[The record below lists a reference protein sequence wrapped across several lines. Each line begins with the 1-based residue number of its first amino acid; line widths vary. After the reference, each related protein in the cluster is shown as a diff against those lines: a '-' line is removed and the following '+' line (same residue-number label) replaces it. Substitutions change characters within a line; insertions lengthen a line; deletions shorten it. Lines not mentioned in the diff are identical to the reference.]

1 MKITSAYELRLNKE
15 FPKLWLY
22 VLIGKYAVIYYYQN
36 NSIFV
41 IYISGRMSA
50 EQVEILEGIKE
61 KIQSVKD
68 RMQQQLDEND
78 RLKQQNEDLQQVVQ
92 QKQSLIDELEQK
104 NQQLSL
110 VKSIMADS
118 EDAHDARIRIN
129 RIVREIDKCIALL
142 NR

>member
-1 MKITSAYELRLNKE
+1 
-15 FPKLWLY
+15 
-22 VLIGKYAVIYYYQN
+22 
-36 NSIFV
+36 
-41 IYISGRMSA
+41 MSV

-61 KIQSVKD
+61 KIQTVKF
-68 RMQQQLDEND
+68 RLQKTQDENNQ
-78 RLKQQNEDLQQVVQ
+78 LKMKNDDLQQMVQ
-92 QKQSLIDELEQK
+92 QKQSMIDELEQK
-104 NQQLSL
+104 NQQLGL

>member
-1 MKITSAYELRLNKE
+1 
-15 FPKLWLY
+15 
-22 VLIGKYAVIYYYQN
+22 
-36 NSIFV
+36 
-41 IYISGRMSA
+41 MSA
-50 EQVEILEGIKE
+50 DQVEILDGIRSKVR
-61 KIQSVKD
+61 SLKD
-68 RMQQQLDEND
+68 RMQEQMEENA
-78 RLKQQNEDLQQVVQ
+78 RLKQRNEDLQQMVQ
-92 QKQSLIDELEQK
+92 QKQTLIEELEQK

>member
-1 MKITSAYELRLNKE
+1 
-15 FPKLWLY
+15 
-22 VLIGKYAVIYYYQN
+22 
-36 NSIFV
+36 
-41 IYISGRMSA
+41 MSV
-50 EQVEILEGIKE
+50 EQVEILEGIKD
-61 KIQSVKD
+61 KIQTVKD
-68 RMQQQLDEND
+68 RMQEHLDENS
-78 RLKQQNEDLQQVVQ
+78 RLKQQNDDLHQMVQ
-92 QKQSLIDELEQK
+92 KKQSLIDELEQK